1 MEIITSVRSLVE
13 FILRSGD
20 IDNRKAAA
28 PENAMQEGGR
38 IHRMLQRRMGADYH
52 AEVTLKYSYHTPKYD
67 ILVEGRAD
75 GIIDGQ
81 LAKRI
86 IKEVPVCFEEREG
99 KREKAGR
106 RDKIERAAEAEEVI
120 KVKGEAAKGDIE
132 TVIETET
139 VSGNDVTGGTGAEIS
154 QDQYPDRIGDT
165 VVIDEIKGTY
175 ADVSRMK
182 APVMVHLAQAKC
194 YAYIYAKQ
202 NSLPFIRVRMT
213 YCNIETEE
221 LQYFFRDYRLQDLEK
236 WFEGLMKS
244 YQKWADYEVEW
255 KEKRQQSIRQ
265 IDFPFPYREGQKELI
280 TYVYQTLYHKRKLFI
295 EAPTGVGK
303 TLSTVFPSV
312 KAVGEGM
319 AEKLFYL
326 TAKTITRTV
335 AEEAFSILRERGL
348 LFKTVILTARDKICF
363 LEEAECNPVA
373 CPYAKGHF
381 DRINDAVYDM
391 LTHEVSFTRELIEA
405 YARKHRV
412 CPFEMCLDMSLF
424 ADGVI
429 CDYNYVFDP
438 HVYLK
443 RFFAEGAGREYIFLV
458 DEAHNLVD
466 RGREMYSAEL
476 RKEDFLELKKEVR
489 IYDKKMG
496 SLLERCNRQLLTYK
510 KECET
515 YKVLESI
522 DPFILAVNKLAAQM
536 ERFLEDHDDSPV
548 RKAVLEFYFEISHFL
563 LIYDKLDDKYVMYD
577 EMQDDGSFLLKL
589 FCVDPSGNLEECMMR
604 ARSSILFSA
613 TFLPIQYYKSLLGGE
628 KDDYEVYAASVFSPK
643 KRGLFIG
650 SDITSKYTRRGPG
663 EYFRAASYIKE
674 ITAQK
679 KGNYLIF
686 FPSHAFLKQ
695 VYEVYLEAFYEEERE
710 ICILQETRMG
720 EKEREDFLRK
730 FSRLEESSGE
740 ENFTEE
746 NFTEENFTEENFT
759 EENFTEENFTEENF
773 TEEILTEEILT
784 EKNLIIEE
792 ELMGEDLIR
801 AAEPV
806 KLEDIQNQSA
816 DSRSL
821 LGFCVLGG
829 IFSEGIDLKQD
840 RLIGAV
846 IVGTGLPQVCNE
858 REIIRRYFD
867 KQSENGFDYAYQ
879 YPGMNKVLQAAGRV
893 IRTVDDIGIVA
904 LLDERFLQ
912 RSYQRMFPREW
923 KDYQVTTCNHAA
935 FHVGEFWKLWE

>member
-405 YARKHRV
+405 YAQKHRV

-746 NFTEENFTEENFT
+746 NLA
-759 EENFTEENFTEENF
+759 
-773 TEEILTEEILT
+773 EEILTEEILT

-792 ELMGEDLIR
+792 ELMGDDLIR

>member
-1 MEIITSVRSLVE
+1 MEVIISVRNLVE

-28 PENAMQEGGR
+28 PERAMQEGGR

-52 AEVTLKYSYHTPKYD
+52 AEVTLKYVYATSCYD
-67 ILVEGRAD
+67 IIVEGRAD

-81 LAKRI
+81 LAKRLV
-86 IKEVPVCFEEREG
+86 KEVPIRFEEMPLLEA
-99 KREKAGR
+99 KEEQKAYL
-106 RDKIERAAEAEEVI
+106 
-120 KVKGEAAKGDIE
+120 DI
-132 TVIETET
+132 V
-139 VSGNDVTGGTGAEIS
+139 
-154 QDQYPDRIGDT
+154 GDT

-175 ADVSRMK
+175 TDVNK
-182 APVMVHLAQAKC
+182 LKEPENVHLAQAKC

-202 NSLPFIRVRMT
+202 NNLPFIRIRMT
-213 YCNIETEE
+213 YCNMETEE
-221 LQYFFRDYRLQDLEK
+221 VRYFFRDYTFGALEK
-236 WFEGLMKS
+236 WFTWLIEA
-244 YQKWADYEVEW
+244 YRKWADYEVDW
-255 KEKRQQSIRQ
+255 KEKRQRSIRELE
-265 IDFPFPYREGQKELI
+265 FPFSYREGQKELI
-280 TYVYQTLYHKRKLFI
+280 TYVYRTFYHKKKLFI
-295 EAPTGVGK
+295 EAPTGAGK
-303 TLSTVFPSV
+303 TLSTVFPAV
-312 KAVGEGM
+312 KAVGEQM
-319 AEKLFYL
+319 AEKVFYL

-373 CPYAKGHF
+373 CPYAKGHY

-391 LTHEVSFTRELIEA
+391 LTHEVSFTRELLEA
-405 YARKHRV
+405 YAQKHYV

-429 CDYNYVFDP
+429 GDYNYVFDP
-438 HVYLK
+438 HVYLR
-443 RFFAEGAGREYIFLV
+443 RFFSENNRRDYIFLV

-466 RGREMYSAEL
+466 RGRGMYSATL
-476 RKEDFLELKKEVR
+476 RKEAFLELKKAVKG
-489 IYDKKMG
+489 YDGKMA
-496 SLLERCNRQLLTYK
+496 SLSERCNRQLLGYK
-510 KECET
+510 KVCEN
-515 YKVLESI
+515 YQILESI
-522 DPFILAVNKLAAQM
+522 EPFMQALNKLASRI
-536 ERFLEDHDDSPV
+536 EKFLEEHDDNPV

-563 LIYDKLDDKYVMYD
+563 LIYEKLDDKYVIYA
-577 EMQDDGSFLLKL
+577 EMQEDGNFTLNL

-613 TFLPIQYYKSLLGGE
+613 TLLPITYYKALLGGNE
-628 KDDYEVYAASVFSPK
+628 EDYEVYASSVFSPK

-695 VYEVYLEAFYEEERE
+695 VYDVYMGTFFEEENE
-710 ICILQETRMG
+710 ICLVQEDRMG
-720 EKEREDFLRK
+720 EKEREAFLRQ
-730 FSRLEESSGE
+730 FSGDRTEGHEAGETLMPEQKSG
-740 ENFTEE
+740 
-746 NFTEENFTEENFT
+746 
-759 EENFTEENFTEENF
+759 
-773 TEEILTEEILT
+773 LT
-784 EKNLIIEE
+784 EK
-792 ELMGEDLIR
+792 
-801 AAEPV
+801 V
-806 KLEDIQNQSA
+806 KQVA

-829 IFSEGIDLKQD
+829 IFSEGIDLKED

-858 REIIRRYFD
+858 REIIKQYFEE
-867 KQSENGFDYAYQ
+867 QGENGFDYAYQ

-912 RSYQRMFPREW
+912 RSYKRMFPREW
-923 KDYQVTTCNHAA
+923 ADYQVTTCNHAA
-935 FHVGEFWKLWE
+935 FHVREFWRKWESKIAIEAKRI

>member
-28 PENAMQEGGR
+28 LENAMQEGGR

-132 TVIETET
+132 TVIETEN

-154 QDQYPDRIGDT
+154 QDQYPDRIGDA

-213 YCNIETEE
+213 YCNIETGE

-405 YARKHRV
+405 YAQKHRV

-746 NFTEENFTEENFT
+746 NLA
-759 EENFTEENFTEENF
+759 
-773 TEEILTEEILT
+773 EEILTEEILT

>member
-28 PENAMQEGGR
+28 LENAMQEGGR

-132 TVIETET
+132 TVIETEN

-154 QDQYPDRIGDT
+154 QDQYPDRIGDA

-405 YARKHRV
+405 YAQKHRV

-746 NFTEENFTEENFT
+746 NLA
-759 EENFTEENFTEENF
+759 
-773 TEEILTEEILT
+773 EEILTEEILT

>member
-106 RDKIERAAEAEEVI
+106 RDKIERAAEVI

-202 NSLPFIRVRMT
+202 NSLLFIRVRMT

-405 YARKHRV
+405 YAQKHRV

-746 NFTEENFTEENFT
+746 NFTEE
-759 EENFTEENFTEENF
+759 
-773 TEEILTEEILT
+773 ILTEEILT

>member
-202 NSLPFIRVRMT
+202 NSLLFIRVRMT

-405 YARKHRV
+405 YAQKHRV

-429 CDYNYVFDP
+429 CDYNYVFEP

-496 SLLERCNRQLLTYK
+496 ALLERCNRQLLTYK

-746 NFTEENFTEENFT
+746 NFTEE
-759 EENFTEENFTEENF
+759 
-773 TEEILTEEILT
+773 ILTEEILT

>member
-202 NSLPFIRVRMT
+202 NSLLFIRVRMT

-405 YARKHRV
+405 YAQKHRV

-746 NFTEENFTEENFT
+746 NLA
-759 EENFTEENFTEENF
+759 
-773 TEEILTEEILT
+773 EEILTEEILT

-792 ELMGEDLIR
+792 ELMGDDLIR

>member
-405 YARKHRV
+405 YAQKHRV

-496 SLLERCNRQLLTYK
+496 SLLEWCNRQLLTYK

-746 NFTEENFTEENFT
+746 NLA
-759 EENFTEENFTEENF
+759 
-773 TEEILTEEILT
+773 EEILTEEILT

>member
-213 YCNIETEE
+213 YCNIETGE

-405 YARKHRV
+405 YAQKHRV

-746 NFTEENFTEENFT
+746 
-759 EENFTEENFTEENF
+759 
-773 TEEILTEEILT
+773 ILT

-792 ELMGEDLIR
+792 ELMGDDLIR

>member
-28 PENAMQEGGR
+28 LENAMQEGGR

-132 TVIETET
+132 TVIETEN

-213 YCNIETEE
+213 YCNIETGE

-405 YARKHRV
+405 YAQKHRV

-746 NFTEENFTEENFT
+746 NLA
-759 EENFTEENFTEENF
+759 
-773 TEEILTEEILT
+773 EEILTEEILT

>member
-132 TVIETET
+132 TVIETEN

-405 YARKHRV
+405 YAQKHRV

-686 FPSHAFLKQ
+686 FPSYAFLKQ

-746 NFTEENFTEENFT
+746 
-759 EENFTEENFTEENF
+759 
-773 TEEILTEEILT
+773 ILTEEILT

-792 ELMGEDLIR
+792 ELMGDDLIR

>member
-132 TVIETET
+132 TVIETEN

-405 YARKHRV
+405 YAQKHRV

-604 ARSSILFSA
+604 ASSSTLLSA
-613 TFLPIQYYKSLLGGE
+613 TFLPLQYNQSLLGGE
-628 KDDYEVYAASVFSPK
+628 KDDSEVYAASVFSPK

-746 NFTEENFTEENFT
+746 NLA
-759 EENFTEENFTEENF
+759 
-773 TEEILTEEILT
+773 EEILTEEILT

>member
-132 TVIETET
+132 TVIETEN

-182 APVMVHLAQAKC
+182 APVMVNLAQAKC

-405 YARKHRV
+405 YAQKHRV

-746 NFTEENFTEENFT
+746 NLA
-759 EENFTEENFTEENF
+759 
-773 TEEILTEEILT
+773 EEILTEEILT

>member
-67 ILVEGRAD
+67 VLVEGRAD

-86 IKEVPVCFEEREG
+86 IKDVPVCFEEREG

-106 RDKIERAAEAEEVI
+106 RDKIERAAEVI
-120 KVKGEAAKGDIE
+120 KVKGEATKGDIE

-496 SLLERCNRQLLTYK
+496 ALLERCNRQLLTYK

-759 EENFTEENFTEENF
+759 EENFTEE
-773 TEEILTEEILT
+773 ILTEEILT

-792 ELMGEDLIR
+792 ELMGDDLIR

>member
-132 TVIETET
+132 TVIETEN

-154 QDQYPDRIGDT
+154 QDQYPDRIGDA

-213 YCNIETEE
+213 YCNIETGE

-405 YARKHRV
+405 YAQKHRV

-496 SLLERCNRQLLTYK
+496 ALLERCNRQLLTYK

-746 NFTEENFTEENFT
+746 NLA
-759 EENFTEENFTEENF
+759 
-773 TEEILTEEILT
+773 EEILTEEILT

-792 ELMGEDLIR
+792 ELMGDDLIR

>member
-132 TVIETET
+132 TVIETEN

-405 YARKHRV
+405 YAQKHRV

-746 NFTEENFTEENFT
+746 NLA
-759 EENFTEENFTEENF
+759 
-773 TEEILTEEILT
+773 EEILTEEILT

-792 ELMGEDLIR
+792 ELMGDDLIR

>member
-154 QDQYPDRIGDT
+154 QDQYPDRIGDA

-213 YCNIETEE
+213 YCNIETGE

-405 YARKHRV
+405 YAQKHRV

-746 NFTEENFTEENFT
+746 NLA
-759 EENFTEENFTEENF
+759 
-773 TEEILTEEILT
+773 EEILTEEILT

>member
-202 NSLPFIRVRMT
+202 NSLLFIRVRMT

-405 YARKHRV
+405 YAQKHRV

-746 NFTEENFTEENFT
+746 NLA
-759 EENFTEENFTEENF
+759 
-773 TEEILTEEILT
+773 EEILTEEILT